1 MALTTYTITKAD
13 GTKQVKEI
21 EYTPLTMEE
30 IYAKAAELADG
41 ETSGTKFE
49 DRLYTVAVEEGQ
61 KKAKFDYVAG
71 NQDAFGADSNVTESD
86 MSALLKAQEQ
96 SNAAALNRDKIAIA
110 TDDKLAS
117 DKINNKA
124 TAANGLSAWE
134 WEKFYNEKENRRNI
148 LQNIDNS
155 LTTGTPFSALTSG
168 QPPTGGTNTGM
179 QLMSG
184 NNLEDDI
191 GGGDGGG
198 NPTIGTGDATLNAMD
213 LALRDVAPYDV
224 FSQYLAMS
232 PYVNIGALRRAAAAQ
247 YNPLS
252 TEFILRGA
260 MPQTAVEGT
269 NPFAAFLGE
278 GRVTS
283 PEGYAALIRRAGD
296 ITGMSADEWNAVN
309 NPYLQDKRG
318 LALRDLFTGT
328 NQGQYELAAANLPFQ
343 QSVGSPIARQ
353 AISNTIQNMYDR
365 FRAQYPIQTGTGD
378 PSSFLN
384 FIRARNLGGMF
395 GTEADKALQSQ
406 FFTGTGNYVQSPNV
420 FNMA

>member
-1 MALTTYTITKAD
+1 M
-13 GTKQVKEI
+13 
-21 EYTPLTMEE
+21 
-30 IYAKAAELADG
+30 
-41 ETSGTKFE
+41 
-49 DRLYTVAVEEGQ
+49 AVEEGQ
-61 KKAKFDYVAG
+61 KKAQYDYVAG

-86 MSALLKAQEQ
+86 MAALLQAQAQ

-124 TAANGLSAWE
+124 TAAGGLSAWE

-155 LTTGTPFSALTSG
+155 LTTGTPLSTLTGG
-168 QPPTGGTNTGM
+168 QPPTGGINTNI

-184 NNLEDDI
+184 NILEDDI

-198 NPTIGTGDATLNAMD
+198 NPLIGTGDGNLNAMD
-213 LALRDVAPYDV
+213 LALRDKAPYDV
-224 FSQYLAMS
+224 FRQYVAMS
-232 PYVNIGALRRAAAAQ
+232 PYANIGALQRAALAQ
-247 YNPLS
+247 YDPLS

-260 MPQTAVEGT
+260 MPQTPVEGT

-296 ITGMSADEWNAVN
+296 IAAMSADEWNAVN
-309 NPYLQDKRG
+309 NPYLSDPNARG
-318 LALRDLFTGT
+318 LALRNLFTGKD
-328 NQGQYELAAANLPFQ
+328 QGQYELAAANLPFQ

>member
-13 GTKQVKEI
+13 GTKEQKTI

-30 IYAKAAELADG
+30 IFAKAAELADG

-61 KKAKFDYVAG
+61 KKAQYDYVAG

-86 MSALLKAQEQ
+86 MSALLQAQAQ

-124 TAANGLSAWE
+124 TAAGGLSAWE

-155 LTTGTPFSALTSG
+155 LITGTPFSTLTSG
-168 QPPTGGTNTGM
+168 TGGTGGTNTGM

-184 NNLEDDI
+184 DILEDDI
-191 GGGDGGG
+191 GGGGGG
-198 NPTIGTGDATLNAMD
+198 GLTEYSGGGTLNAMD
-213 LALRDVAPYDV
+213 LALRDVDPYDV
-224 FSQYLAMS
+224 FRQYVAMS
-232 PYVNIGALRRAAAAQ
+232 PYANIGALQRAALAQ
-247 YNPLS
+247 YDPLS
-252 TEFILRGA
+252 TEFILRGG
-260 MPQTAVEGT
+260 MPQTPVEGV

-309 NPYLQDKRG
+309 NPYLQDPRG
-318 LALRDLFTGT
+318 LALRNLFTGA

-406 FFTGTGNYVQSPNV
+406 FFTGAGNYVQSPNV